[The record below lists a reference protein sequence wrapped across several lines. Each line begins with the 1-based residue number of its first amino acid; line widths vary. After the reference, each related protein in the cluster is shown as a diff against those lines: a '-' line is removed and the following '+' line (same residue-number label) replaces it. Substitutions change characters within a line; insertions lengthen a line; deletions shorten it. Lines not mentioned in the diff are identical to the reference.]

1 MTRTT
6 SYSLPTHPTATGTAP
21 LRRGFSSSSSLL
33 LENPAAPRRVI
44 GTLSA
49 PAPLPGG
56 VPRRWPRAAMLA
68 WAVIVATQLTACSKT
83 VVWEE
88 EVPLNTGEVIWV
100 KRTVEYEYQGGA
112 GNPFDMAYRSNF
124 NELTEFTWGGKKYAY
139 QGDARIMLLA
149 ISPRKQPVLVAP
161 ADDRGWDSRHK
172 FACVTPYYVQLI
184 PDATGTVWTWPPAIK
199 PWLYGLKANLLLS
212 RHTPEKMTKRY
223 TAEERNGE
231 DGPGSAQ
238 RPAQA
243 GVDQT
248 YRSDLCKTQENPW

>member
-6 SYSLPTHPTATGTAP
+6 SHSLPTHPTATGTAP
-21 LRRGFSSSSSLL
+21 LRRGFSGSSSLL

-100 KRTVEYEYQGGA
+100 KRTVEYALRGA
-112 GNPFDMAYRSNF
+112 GSNPFDISMSPKWD
-124 NELTEFTWGGKKYAY
+124 ELIEFTWNGKKYAY
-139 QGDARIMLLA
+139 QGEATIMLLA
-149 ISPRKQPVLVAP
+149 ISPDKKPVLVAP
-161 ADDRGWDSRHK
+161 SGDKGWDSKNRYPCNVP
-172 FACVTPYYVQLI
+172 AYVELV
-184 PDATGTVWTWPPAIK
+184 PDATGKKWTWPAKIE
-199 PWLYGLKANLLLS
+199 PWLYKMPYNLMQTRKKA
-212 RHTPEKMTKRY
+212 EEMTKIY
-223 TAEERNGE
+223 
-231 DGPGSAQ
+231 S
-238 RPAQA
+238 
-243 GVDQT
+243 
-248 YRSDLCKTQENPW
+248 TQERLSEDSGFSHVISMVTIDPTYDPEPKNCLREENK